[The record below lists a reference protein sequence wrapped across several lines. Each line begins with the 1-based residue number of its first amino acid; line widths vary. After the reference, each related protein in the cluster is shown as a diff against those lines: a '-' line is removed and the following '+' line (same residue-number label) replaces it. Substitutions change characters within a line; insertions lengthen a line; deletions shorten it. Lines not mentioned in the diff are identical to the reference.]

1 MHARAFAGNS
11 GPSLSDS
18 VELLLRQLE
27 QCMCSFNNILKTH
40 CSQLVRRYVSQLV
53 WAGATDRNLEAVPS
67 SCKSC
72 FGGDN
77 CFVHWLR
84 GCLYGRRDGT
94 FAWTERKRDLVMHVY
109 ISYLSR
115 SVYMERILPGC
126 FSSRPS
132 KVHGITVRST
142 GIPTKAGQF
151 LSYKHSCSVPLRRDD
166 IMLTLQIV
174 PGEIVPGRNILM

>member
-1 MHARAFAGNS
+1 
-11 GPSLSDS
+11 
-18 VELLLRQLE
+18 
-27 QCMCSFNNILKTH
+27 
-40 CSQLVRRYVSQLV
+40 
-53 WAGATDRNLEAVPS
+53 
-67 SCKSC
+67 
-72 FGGDN
+72 
-77 CFVHWLR
+77 
-84 GCLYGRRDGT
+84 
-94 FAWTERKRDLVMHVY
+94 MHVY

-151 LSYKHSCSVPLRRDD
+151 LSYKHSVPLRRDD